1 MSLSIFTQF
10 IPVFPVG
17 AAAQLFSSTGGGG
30 CLVKNFGKVNAD
42 RVKFVDDICAAA
54 KGYEYLAE
62 LQLGGKG

>member
-1 MSLSIFTQF
+1 MC
-10 IPVFPVG
+10 
-17 AAAQLFSSTGGGG
+17 SSDLYITGGGG